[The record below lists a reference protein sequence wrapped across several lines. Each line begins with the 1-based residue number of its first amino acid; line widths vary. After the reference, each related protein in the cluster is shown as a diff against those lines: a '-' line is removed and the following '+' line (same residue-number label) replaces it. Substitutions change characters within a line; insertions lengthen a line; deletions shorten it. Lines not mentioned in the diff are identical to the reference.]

1 MEQLKK
7 AYLKVL
13 FRLRGVK
20 IPPQLLAN
28 AFGILGCILIGIGVF
43 LFSVPIGFI
52 ASGIMSIVIG
62 SQIMTNGA
70 DNEYPR

>member
-13 FRLRGVK
+13 FQLRGVK

-28 AFGILGCILIGIGVF
+28 AFGILGCLLIGIGVF

-70 DNEYPR
+70 NDEYPR

>member
-1 MEQLKK
+1 MNKTKWL
-7 AYLKVL
+7 L
-13 FRLRGVK
+13 
-20 IPPQLLAN
+20 LLARMKGYKLSRN
-28 AFGILGCILIGIGVF
+28 VMGNIMGVLGLVLIGIGIF

-62 SQIMTNGA
+62 SQIVTNGA

>member
-13 FRLRGVK
+13 FQLRGVK

-28 AFGILGCILIGIGVF
+28 AFGILGCLLIGIGVF

-52 ASGIMSIVIG
+52 ASGIMRIVIG
-62 SQIMTNGA
+62 SQIMPNGA
-70 DNEYPR
+70 NDEYPR

>member
-7 AYLKVL
+7 VYLKVL
-13 FRLRGVK
+13 FQLRGVK

-28 AFGILGCILIGIGVF
+28 AFGILGCVLIGIGVF

-70 DNEYPR
+70 NDEYPR

>member
-1 MEQLKK
+1 MESLKK

-13 FRLRGVK
+13 FRLRGVR
-20 IPPQLLAN
+20 ITPQVLGN
-28 AFGILGCILIGIGVF
+28 GFGILGCVLIGIGVF

-70 DNEYPR
+70 NDEYPR

>member
-1 MEQLKK
+1 MERLKK
-7 AYLKVL
+7 QFAEAL
-13 FRLRGVK
+13 LRMRGIK

-28 AFGILGCILIGIGVF
+28 TFGILGCILIGIGVF